1 MPVSK
6 YTVLIQPLHEAP
18 AVPDRVG
25 FESFLF
31 NEPHHLRSQPCS
43 EGFTFRLLHPARQR
57 IEARFS
63 LFIQHRT
70 GLSPCRAPFGSVEFG
85 GQLATEALD
94 FFLDGIETFVRSRE
108 LSALR
113 ITGYPF
119 AYAPEPAQILTQRLL
134 NRGYAV
140 VQAEKNFHLPVGE
153 VPFEQGLHPS
163 EKRRLKKCRR
173 AGFIFTEEA
182 QPDVDCVYNFVAAS
196 RQPRGFSVSLDR
208 AVLNDLFER
217 FPANY
222 KVFTVRDADR
232 LAALT
237 VAVVVNHRILYS
249 FYPAHDA
256 RYQAFSPVVLL
267 MEGVYGFCQRHSF
280 GLLDL
285 GTSPD
290 GGNPNY
296 GLIRFKQHLGAH
308 VSLKL
313 SFEKKWTEG
322 NGQLTMDN

>member
-1 MPVSK
+1 MSK
-6 YTVLIQPLHEAP
+6 YAVLIQSLHEAT
-18 AVPDRVG
+18 AAPDRAD
-25 FESFLF
+25 FEPFLF
-31 NEPHHLRSQPCS
+31 NEPGHLRSQPCS
-43 EGFTFRLLHPARQR
+43 EGFAFRLFHPARQR
-57 IEARFS
+57 IAARFN

-70 GLSPCRAPFGSVEFG
+70 GLSPCRAPFGSVEFS

-94 FFLDGIETFVRSRE
+94 FFLDGIEAFVRSRE
-108 LSALR
+108 LATLR

-119 AYAPEPAQILTQRLL
+119 AYAPAPAQILAQRLL

-153 VPFEQGLHPS
+153 APFQRGLHPTK
-163 EKRRLKKCRR
+163 KRYLNKCRR
-173 AGFIFTEEA
+173 AGFTFAEET
-182 QPDVDCVYNFVAAS
+182 QPDVARVYDFVAAS
-196 RQPRGFSVSLDR
+196 RQHRGFPVSLDGEALR
-208 AVLNDLFER
+208 DLFER
-217 FPANY
+217 FPADY

-249 FYPAHDA
+249 FYTAHDA
-256 RYQAFSPVVLL
+256 CYQAFSPVVLL
-267 MEGVYGFCQRHSF
+267 TEGVYGFCQRHSF

-296 GLIRFKQHLGAH
+296 GLIRFKQHLGAQ

-313 SFEKKWTEG
+313 SFEKA
-322 NGQLTMDN
+322 MVS